1 MSTRGKSRRA
11 FLVDSVSGVTGLST
25 AWLLSNYSGILEA
38 EEFAQ
43 QAASKW
49 TTTPR
54 LAFFNDA
61 QAADIEAMAAQIIP
75 TDDTPGARE
84 ARVIFFIDRALVTF
98 ERDAR
103 PVYIQGV
110 QDLQAKT
117 KELFP
122 SASKFS
128 ALTSPQQIQ
137 VLTAIE
143 KSPFFNAV
151 RNHTVIGFFAS
162 PIHGGNHNKVGWKLI
177 AYDDSLDFKP
187 PFGYYDAK
195 PSPRRQ
201 AR

>member
-11 FLVDSVSGVTGLST
+11 FLVDSVAGVTGLST
-25 AWLLSNYSGILEA
+25 LWLTSNYTGILEA

-43 QAASKW
+43 QAANAKW
-49 TTTPR
+49 VTTPR
-54 LAFFNDA
+54 LAFFTDA

-75 TDDTPGARE
+75 TDDTPGAHE

-98 ERDAR
+98 ARDSRA
-103 PVYIQGV
+103 VYIQGM

-122 SASKFS
+122 AATKFS
-128 ALTSPQQIQ
+128 ALTPAQQIQ
-137 VLTAIE
+137 VMTAIE

-195 PSPRRQ
+195 LQPRR
-201 AR
+201 

>member
-11 FLVDSVSGVTGLST
+11 FLVDSVAGVTGLST
-25 AWLLSNYSGILEA
+25 IWLTSNYTGILEA

-43 QAASKW
+43 QAANAKW
-49 TTTPR
+49 VTTPR
-54 LAFFNDA
+54 LAFFTDA
-61 QAADIEAMAAQIIP
+61 QAADIDAMAAQIIP
-75 TDDTPGARE
+75 KDDTPGAHE

-98 ERDAR
+98 ARDSRA
-103 PVYIQGV
+103 VYIQGM

-122 SASKFS
+122 AATKFS
-128 ALTSPQQIQ
+128 ALTAPQQIQ
-137 VLTAIE
+137 VMTAIE

-177 AYDDSLDFKP
+177 AFDDSLDFKP

-195 PSPRRQ
+195 LQPRR
-201 AR
+201 

>member
-11 FLVDSVSGVTGLST
+11 FLVDSVAGVTGLST
-25 AWLLSNYSGILEA
+25 IWLTSNYTGILEA

-43 QAASKW
+43 QAASSKW
-49 TTTPR
+49 VTTPR
-54 LAFFNDA
+54 LAFFTDA

-75 TDDTPGARE
+75 TDDTPGAHE

-98 ERDAR
+98 ARDSRA
-103 PVYIQGV
+103 VYIQGI

-122 SASKFS
+122 AATKFS
-128 ALTSPQQIQ
+128 ALTPAQQIQ
-137 VLTAIE
+137 VMTAIE

-177 AYDDSLDFKP
+177 AFDDSLDFKP

-195 PSPRRQ
+195 LQPRR
-201 AR
+201 

>member
-1 MSTRGKSRRA
+1 M
-11 FLVDSVSGVTGLST
+11 
-25 AWLLSNYSGILEA
+25 
-38 EEFAQ
+38 
-43 QAASKW
+43 
-49 TTTPR
+49 
-54 LAFFNDA
+54 
-61 QAADIEAMAAQIIP
+61 
-75 TDDTPGARE
+75 
-84 ARVIFFIDRALVTF
+84 
-98 ERDAR
+98 
-103 PVYIQGV
+103 

-137 VLTAIE
+137 VLTAME

>member
-11 FLVDSVSGVTGLST
+11 FLIDSVSGVTGLST
-25 AWLLSNYSGILEA
+25 VWLTSNYSGILEA
-38 EEFAQ
+38 GALAQ
-43 QAASKW
+43 ETAKW

-54 LAFFNDA
+54 LAFFTDE
-61 QAADIEAMAAQIIP
+61 QAADIDAMASQIIP
-75 TDDTPGARE
+75 TDDTPGAHE

-98 ERDAR
+98 ARDSR
-103 PVYIQGV
+103 PVYIQGMK
-110 QDLQAKT
+110 DLQAKT

-122 SASKFS
+122 SATKFS
-128 ALTSPQQIQ
+128 ALTAPQQIQ
-137 VLTAIE
+137 VMTALE

-177 AYDDSLDFKP
+177 SFDDSLDFKP

-195 PSPRRQ
+195 LQPRR
-201 AR
+201 

>member
-38 EEFAQ
+38 EEYAQ
-43 QAASKW
+43 QAAAKW

-54 LAFFNDA
+54 LAFFNDE

-98 ERDAR
+98 ERDSR
-103 PVYIQGV
+103 NLYLQGLK
-110 QDLQAKT
+110 DLQAKT
-117 KELFP
+117 KELVP

-128 ALTSPQQIQ
+128 ALTSAQQIQ
-137 VLTAIE
+137 VLTAME

-195 PSPRRQ
+195 PQTRRQ